1 MNDLINANLLTVNP
15 TKILVT
21 GGCGFMAS
29 NLILYLFRKYHNNI
43 EIVNIDRLDYCSNV
57 DFMDVDTC
65 PDHSNINYTFVQG
78 DITDTFFLHEFFD
91 KNNDFD
97 IIIHM
102 AAQTHVDN
110 SFNTPMR
117 FTIDNV
123 IGTHNML
130 DLAKN
135 KCTKLKKFIHMS
147 TDEVYG
153 EVNIDHDGC
162 TEETL
167 HNPTNPYS
175 ASKAAAEMFVKSYF
189 SSFKLPVII
198 VRSNNV
204 FGPRQYHEKVIPKF
218 IKFLLEG
225 KKCTIH
231 GTGESRR
238 NFIFTEDFCSAMDT
252 VMLKGKINE
261 VYNIADQN
269 EFSVLDIVRCLV
281 KKLDPNNKSHNYME
295 GNIDEYIEYVEDR
308 KFNDYRYAINCD
320 KLHALGWKPMYKFD
334 QAMDITID
342 YYVNKFVVKTG
353 TLK

>member
-1 MNDLINANLLTVNP
+1 MNDLINANLLNVIP

-29 NLILYLFRKYHNNI
+29 NLILYLFKKYQNNI
-43 EIVNIDRLDYCSNV
+43 EIINIDRLDYCSNI
-57 DFMDVDTC
+57 DFMDVEVSAC
-65 PDHSNINYTFVQG
+65 PKNHYTFVHG
-78 DITDTFFLHEFFD
+78 DITDFPFMHEFFD

-117 FTIDNV
+117 FTHDNV

-135 KCTKLKKFIHMS
+135 KCTKLKKFIHIS

-153 EVNIDHDGC
+153 EVSLTHDGC

-175 ASKAAAEMFVKSYF
+175 ASKAAAEMFVKSYY
-189 SSFKLPVII
+189 SSFKLPIVI

-204 FGPRQYHEKVIPKF
+204 FGPRQYHEKIIPKF

-231 GTGESRR
+231 GDGESRR
-238 NFIFTEDFCSAMDT
+238 NFIFTEDFCSAMDI

-281 KKLDPNNKSHNYME
+281 KKLSPHLKNKSE

-320 KLHALGWKPMYKFD
+320 KLHALGWKPTHKFD

-342 YYVNKFVVKTG
+342 YYVNKFVTKIPT
-353 TLK
+353 KN